1 MVGYWHR
8 GRGDEAEHW
17 FGPRGDT
24 ENSRLV
30 SQEEWDEH
38 QAQRNIPEGRPPGEW
53 ETLPDG
59 TRRRLVGRVGG
70 RRDLNRDGIDDETG
84 DYLDLTPPEE
94 DLDIFDQLER
104 AAYSAGLWSEG
115 ILKGTILVLPVI
127 LLLAMATGITMG
139 LIRVGVRGTEK
150 YFPIKRCD

>member
-1 MVGYWHR
+1 MAGYWKRVRDGHTTYY
-8 GRGDEAEHW
+8 
-17 FGPRGDT
+17 FGEVRNT
-24 ENSRLV
+24 ANSRELT
-30 SQEEWDEH
+30 QEEWDEH
-38 QAQRNIPEGRPPGEW
+38 EAARSRGRPPGEW